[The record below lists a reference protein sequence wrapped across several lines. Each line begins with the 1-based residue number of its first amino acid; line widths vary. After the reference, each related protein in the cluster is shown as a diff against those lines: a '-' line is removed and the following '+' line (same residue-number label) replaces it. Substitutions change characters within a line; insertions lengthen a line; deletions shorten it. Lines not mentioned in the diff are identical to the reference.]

1 MCSIYV
7 HCVHQHRID
16 SVLAGL
22 FYRCGN
28 TITIDHRQSL
38 IADQIRERS
47 TIFQFRK
54 QTECTADTADWFD
67 GHLHKCLRLKTLK
80 TCARSVRRST
90 VSLNTCGLWTAYF
103 IEEIVSSE
111 DDNELISN
119 IEYAYVCSFAHLVPV
134 LSIHLFAR
142 MRE

>member
-1 MCSIYV
+1 MKCGESLIKRSVYVITDRGTQFCVYYMCAL
-7 HCVHQHRID
+7 CTPTPDRFGFGW
-16 SVLAGL
+16 A

-67 GHLHKCLRLKTLK
+67 GHLHECLRLKTLK

-90 VSLNTCGLWTAYF
+90 VSLNMRSLDGLLYRRNCQF
-103 IEEIVSSE
+103 
-111 DDNELISN
+111 
-119 IEYAYVCSFAHLVPV
+119 
-134 LSIHLFAR
+134 
-142 MRE
+142 